1 MRRLLIAVGLGA
13 ALTTPAVACEFHG
26 AGFGPYAWMIP
37 DEGPSQDR
45 RAEMLAER
53 ERVMENSR
61 RSFLA
66 RFDVEPQDAAE
77 LKPLQTPKSDAP
89 AGPNIPQ
96 SEASAAT
103 D

>member
-1 MRRLLIAVGLGA
+1 MRRLLIVVGLGA
-13 ALTTPAVACEFHG
+13 ALGTPAFACEFHG

-45 RAEMLAER
+45 QAEMLAER
-53 ERVMENSR
+53 ERVMESSR

-77 LKPLQTPKSDAP
+77 LKPLQTPTSEGP
-89 AGPNIPQ
+89 TGPNSPQ
-96 SEASAAT
+96 SESSAAT